1 MTQGQSLL
9 YPDVAPI
16 SLERLGAAQR
26 ARALA
31 LSARTIIA
39 VPLTLAGKTVGV
51 LSLCATD
58 RHYRSEDLTLAEEVA
73 ERVAVAFENARLYEV
88 AQRAIHARDEFLVLA
103 AHELRTP
110 LTALQL
116 LALDQRRKTSRGAGP
131 DPTVRAEALC
141 RQVKRLVSLVEHML
155 EAVRIRADGVSLEV
169 EACDLATIVGGRV
182 AAAEERA
189 RREGCA
195 LTVRSESCVEGRWD
209 RVRVAQVFD
218 ELLGN
223 ALKFGAGKPIEIAV
237 DSDQGQALLAVRD
250 HGVGIPADSLTAIF
264 SPFERAVSREHFGGL
279 GLGLFIARAV
289 VEAHGG
295 SIEVTSR
302 PERETTFVVRLP
314 MESAPLR

>member
-1 MTQGQSLL
+1 
-9 YPDVAPI
+9 
-16 SLERLGAAQR
+16 
-26 ARALA
+26 
-31 LSARTIIA
+31 
-39 VPLTLAGKTVGV
+39 
-51 LSLCATD
+51 
-58 RHYRSEDLTLAEEVA
+58 
-73 ERVAVAFENARLYEV
+73 
-88 AQRAIHARDEFLVLA
+88 
-103 AHELRTP
+103 
-110 LTALQL
+110 
-116 LALDQRRKTSRGAGP
+116 
-131 DPTVRAEALC
+131 
-141 RQVKRLVSLVEHML
+141 
-155 EAVRIRADGVSLEV
+155 
-169 EACDLATIVGGRV
+169 
-182 AAAEERA
+182 
-189 RREGCA
+189 
-195 LTVRSESCVEGRWD
+195 EGRWD